1 MPDFDVMHR
10 GMLNTLK
17 SMQKIEAEKGKIMM
31 GMLEADVKQGGNM
44 MTQMLKNKLDP
55 SKMRKQEL
63 WRGMQGGQPGPGG
76 QPQGRPQA
84 PPGYGINPNFRATG
98 AGEPYVRKVGV
109 SATQRRTESLRKNEA
124 LEVLK
129 RGWGSEKVGKEVKDF
144 EFQDRQ
150 EAQDYIMQEYDVD
163 INDPDVQNA
172 LAQYKEREEEIAPAS
187 SGFLGIGARKY
198 PTKSK
203 YGFEYEQHPDGKWY
217 KVKK

>member
-84 PPGYGINPNFRATG
+84 PPGYGVNPNFRATG
-98 AGEPYVRKVGV
+98 AGDPYVKTPKKITIKEQILNKIQKGEEL
-109 SATQRRTESLRKNEA
+109 TTGELQIYNDTM
-124 LEVLK
+124 K
-129 RGWGSEKVGKEVKDF
+129 RAK
-144 EFQDRQ
+144 
-150 EAQDYIMQEYDVD
+150 
-163 INDPDVQNA
+163 
-172 LAQYKEREEEIAPAS
+172 REEDM
-187 SGFLGIGARKY
+187 GFLGVDQPEAQPNVNQEMQAKIKQAQDAGYTDEEIDAYLK
-198 PTKSK
+198 
-203 YGFEYEQHPDGKWY
+203 GQ
-217 KVKK
+217 